1 MDNNSVQAS
10 GPAQAGHSSK
20 MPSIGHDRH
29 MRKKFSFK
37 KLIKPLIIIVTIGLL
52 LFGGFLLFKSATSS
66 SIDANKYQAVHLV
79 NGMNYYGKLQTLNGG
94 YMKLTEIYYV
104 QLKTGITEDEA
115 KSALDLKN
123 IELVK
128 WGNEIQ
134 GPTDEMVIN
143 KDQIVSFENLKEDGK
158 VVQAIKKY
166 LAEN

>member
-1 MDNNSVQAS
+1 MDNSSTQINQSS
-10 GPAQAGHSSK
+10 RPA
-20 MPSIGHDRH
+20 SIGHDH
-29 MRKKFSFK
+29 HTRKKINLK
-37 KLIKPLIIIVTIGLL
+37 KLIKSLVLVVFAGLL
-52 LFGGFLLFKSATSS
+52 ILGGFFLYKSTTSS
-66 SIDANKYQAVHLV
+66 SIDGGKYQAVHLV

-104 QLKTGITEDEA
+104 QLKSGITEVEA
-115 KSALDLKN
+115 MAALDLNN